1 MAIVRRTLPCPIDE
15 VFAALIDPETYPHW
29 LVGARDI
36 RAVDD
41 DWPAPGTA
49 FHHRVGL
56 AGPLTVADLTKV
68 IDIEKPHRLSLEVR
82 ARPLGRGRA
91 TFTLHA
97 TTGANGTETVV
108 ELNEVPIGRL
118 APTRPLVDPLTV
130 MRNRKSLAQLADYL
144 RSGRSHRAAG

>member
-1 MAIVRRTLPCPIDE
+1 MATVRRIIPCPIDE

-41 DWPAPGTA
+41 GWPAPGTA

-56 AGPLTVADLTKV
+56 VGPLKVADLTKV
-68 IDIEKPHRLSLEVR
+68 IDIEAPSRLSLEVR

-91 TFTLHA
+91 TFTLDA
-97 TTGANGTETVV
+97 AGADGTGTVV
-108 ELNEVPIGRL
+108 ELDEVPIGL
-118 APTRPLVDPLTV
+118 LGPTRPLVDPLTAI
-130 MRNRKSLAQLADYL
+130 RNRKSLAQLADLL
-144 RSGRSHRAAG
+144 RTGRSHRAPG

>member
-1 MAIVRRTLPCPIDE
+1 MAIVRRTIPCPIDD

-41 DWPAPGTA
+41 SWPAAGAA

-56 AGPLTVADLTKV
+56 VGPLTLADLTKV
-68 IDIEKPHRLSLEVR
+68 LEIEEPRRLSLEVR

-91 TFTLHA
+91 TFTLDA
-97 TTGANGTETVV
+97 TEADGTGTVV
-108 ELNEVPIGRL
+108 ELDEVPIGLL
-118 APTRPLVDPLTV
+118 APTRPLVDPLTTV
-130 MRNRKSLAQLADYL
+130 RNRKSLAHLADFL
-144 RSGRSHRAAG
+144 RTGRSHRA